1 VWLAPALK
9 GAFIP
14 HFEDTAG
21 APNLHFYFIG
31 NDVFDCLIC
40 GFLYLLL
47 DNKIYIMYCDK
58 RQWCNKL
65 GGPSEREYVEKLGK
79 MKQKL
84 NQKVG
89 DVKKQFEK
97 IEKAKVDLL
106 KKTKERRHEAEREIS
121 KMENDIAKSKD
132 LALES
137 KRRLRL
143 EIDTFKSEIR
153 ERYAELEAQIAEAI
167 APA

>member
-1 VWLAPALK
+1 
-9 GAFIP
+9 
-14 HFEDTAG
+14 
-21 APNLHFYFIG
+21 
-31 NDVFDCLIC
+31 
-40 GFLYLLL
+40 
-47 DNKIYIMYCDK
+47 M
-58 RQWCNKL
+58 

-84 NQKVG
+84 NQKTG
-89 DVKKQFEK
+89 DIRKQFEK

-106 KKTKERRHEAEREIS
+106 KKTKEMKHDAEREVL

-132 LALES
+132 LAPES

-143 EIDTFKSEIR
+143 EIDTFKSEVR